1 MQSTQEEIEKEAAT
15 HSRQHEAA
23 QGLGFREVSQYV
35 VIYHI
40 MGVFNMR
47 GVGGFIWGGDCGG
60 FGRRR
65 IREGLPYQDLG
76 LEALDILRPVGGF
89 SRNGF

>member
-1 MQSTQEEIEKEAAT
+1 
-15 HSRQHEAA
+15 
-23 QGLGFREVSQYV
+23 
-35 VIYHI
+35 

-89 SRNGF
+89 SWNGF